1 MAIRDSD
8 GNSLGG
14 DPMSGVTVRRV
25 VTETETSVEVFRGVE
40 KMQMS
45 DGSMQVTPV
54 EAEHEHKLPRGLV
67 YAPDGCV
74 RTVEGQAVDART
86 DEQMARA
93 LSVQQMNAAEDRK
106 QAELRS
112 AGLIPAF
119 YNDGSCVRETRTGK
133 LVSVCGHDINLNSER
148 FNQIGQGGV
157 FS

>member
-25 VTETETSVEVFRGVE
+25 VTETETYSEIFRGVE
-40 KMQMS
+40 KVVLPE
-45 DGSMQVTPV
+45 GALQVTPV
-54 EAEHEHKLPRGLV
+54 EVEHEHKLPRGLV
-67 YAPDGCV
+67 HAPDGCV
-74 RTVEGQAVDART
+74 RTLEGKAVDART

-106 QAELRS
+106 QADLRT
-112 AGLIPAF
+112 AGMTPGF
-119 YNDGSCVRETRTGK
+119 YNDGSCIRETRSGK
-133 LVSVCGHDINLNSER
+133 LVSVCGHDLDLNSER
-148 FNQIGQGGV
+148 YNRIGQGGA